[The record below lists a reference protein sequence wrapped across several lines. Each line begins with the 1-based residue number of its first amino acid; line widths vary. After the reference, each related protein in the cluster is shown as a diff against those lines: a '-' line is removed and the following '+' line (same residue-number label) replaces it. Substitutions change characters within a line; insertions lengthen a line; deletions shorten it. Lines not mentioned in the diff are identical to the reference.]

1 MQPLEETFRI
11 LRVRVEA
18 QAAPPAVLVVSAAKR
33 HDGTTY
39 VACGL
44 ARAFAESGKR
54 TLLVDANTPNPGV
67 ARQLATAQPRPGRRL
82 VELGAHEEIPRLT
95 VSSLIRPADEGPVG
109 EGSLQSVLDEMR
121 SAYAVTVIDA
131 PPLPAS
137 SIALQL
143 AHAANG
149 LLLAVRTG
157 RKTDRADEEVKRL
170 LGKTAPLLGIV
181 PTQARATRG
190 GLVLPFTP
198 ALRRGEPERS
208 TVSGRRS

>member
-1 MQPLEETFRI
+1 MHPLEETFRI

-18 QAAPPAVLVVSAAKR
+18 QAASPAVLVVSAAKR

-44 ARAFAESGKR
+44 ARAFAEAGKR

-67 ARQLATAQPRPGRRL
+67 ARELATAQPRPGRRL
-82 VELGAHEEIPRLT
+82 VELVAHDEIPRLT
-95 VSSLIRPADEGPVG
+95 VSSLIRPADEGPLG
-109 EGSLQSVLDEMR
+109 EASLQSVLDEMR
-121 SAYAVTVIDA
+121 AAYAVTVIDA
-131 PPLPAS
+131 APLPHS

-149 LLLAVRTG
+149 LLLAVRLG
-157 RKTDRADEEVKRL
+157 RKTDRADDEVKRL

-181 PTQARATRG
+181 PTQARPTRG
-190 GLVLPFTP
+190 GRVLPFTP
-198 ALRRGEPERS
+198 ALGDDAKRESIG
-208 TVSGRRS
+208 GRRR